1 MGTLCANLSVSVSKS
16 FLALSLS
23 LSLWLDVTQ
32 MPEPLNLDL
41 FRKASLSPHC
51 MHSWGWAATKYV
63 SNTYKKVQPLEKAVT
78 SCGRL
83 LAAAFSNPASFKVR
97 PSSVMGCTSSLKGK
111 WLQNKNMQKSN
122 MIKLHQIAMSIHGP
136 SVHDTDTFHNKQ
148 SRKMV
153 KFWNENV
160 TAFGGKPPIIVMAW
174 HQQSYKKSNMAD
186 KNNILPGVPLWHL
199 FLEVSSRCFHVPCKP
214 FLYPVHRFPALHQ
227 FLLFWMSL
235 QVGNSIP
242 ASLCLILSCYI
253 FKNSRPVHQRTEHRK
268 RASPRRCGPVE
279 MLIQIK
285 KHERYECR

>member
-16 FLALSLS
+16 FLGLSLS

-51 MHSWGWAATKYV
+51 MHSWGRAATKYV
-63 SNTYKKVQPLEKAVT
+63 SNTYKQVQPLEKAVT

-97 PSSVMGCTSSLKGK
+97 PSSVMGCTSSLK

-153 KFWNENV
+153 KFWNEIV

-186 KNNILPGVPLWHL
+186 KNDILPGGPPVTFVSWGFFKMFPRSMQT
-199 FLEVSSRCFHVPCKP
+199 FLVSCPQISCPSPIFVVLNVVASWQLHPSI
-214 FLYPVHRFPALHQ
+214 ALLNIV
-227 FLLFWMSL
+227 LLHFQELAACPPTHWAQKARKSPT
-235 QVGNSIP
+235 VW
-242 ASLCLILSCYI
+242 SCRNVNPNQ
-253 FKNSRPVHQRTEHRK
+253 KAWKV
-268 RASPRRCGPVE
+268 
-279 MLIQIK
+279 
-285 KHERYECR
+285 